1 MSAFGTLVLGSLMFV
16 TGANEPGPELSPE
29 LKSKADGLMQKAVEY
44 YRSVQAED
52 GSFGEGDYA
61 PAMTALAITGIL
73 RSGQTPITDPA
84 VLKGLAFLEKFVQKD
99 GGIYV
104 AGSNNRNYPTAIA
117 LLAFAQ
123 ANKDHRYDD
132 VIKKAAEYL
141 KSDQWDE
148 KEGIDPSSPKYG
160 GTGYGGPS
168 KTRPDLSNTAYFLE
182 ALEAAGVPKDDPAY
196 KRALLFVTRC
206 QNLSGEGAND
216 LPAAKLIDDGGFY
229 YTPAQADYNPAG
241 FDANGGLRSYGSMT
255 YAGLKSFIHAGL
267 NKDDR
272 RVKAAEEWIKKH
284 YTLLE
289 NPGMGQAGLYYYYHT
304 FAKALDI
311 LAVEEFQA
319 ADGASHDWR
328 KDLINVLAEKQ
339 AKDGSWTNPEKRWM
353 ESDGRLT
360 TAYGLLALSH
370 ATK

>member
-1 MSAFGTLVLGSLMFV
+1 MFSTSALLCVCFVLSG
-16 TGANEPGPELSPE
+16 GANENSKPLSPE
-29 LKSKADGLMQKAVEY
+29 LKSRADELMQKAVAY
-44 YRSVQAED
+44 YRSVQAEN
-52 GSFGEGDYA
+52 GSFGDGDYA

-73 RSGQTPITDPA
+73 RSGQAPTTDEA
-84 VLKGLAFLEKFVQKD
+84 VKKGLAFLEKSVQKD

-104 AGSNNRNYPTAIA
+104 AGSNNRNYPTAIS
-117 LLAFAQ
+117 LLAFVE
-123 ANKDHRYDD
+123 ANKDHRYDTI
-132 VIKKAAEYL
+132 IKNAVEYL

-148 KEGIDPSSPKYG
+148 KEGIDPSNPKYG

-196 KRALLFVTRC
+196 KRALIFVTRC

-216 LPAAKLIDDGGFY
+216 LPNAKLIDDGGFF
-229 YTPAQADYNPAG
+229 YTPAELTYNPG
-241 FDANGGLRSYGSMT
+241 GIDERGGLRSYGSMT

-272 RVKAAEEWIKKH
+272 RVKAAEEWITKH
-284 YTLLE
+284 YTLAE
-289 NPGMGQAGLYYYYHT
+289 NPGMGQMGLYYYYHT

-311 LAVEEFQA
+311 LEVDQFKA
-319 ADGASHDWR
+319 ADGSSHDWR
-328 KDLINVLAEKQ
+328 VDLVNTLGEKQ
-339 AKDGSWTNPEKRWM
+339 AKDGSWTNAEKRWM

-370 ATK
+370 ATR